1 MCLAIP
7 GKLIEIAPD
16 ANGVRMGKA
25 NFGGI
30 VKQVC
35 LEYTPDVSVGDYV
48 LVHVGFA
55 LSKVDEEEAARTY
68 QLLEE
73 MKQLANSTRLILTIE
88 PSFPGIP
95 GSALSHEISRRIS
108 RRSSGYENCRRNPPD
123 HHEPWVLME
132 VCGGQTHT
140 IVKYGIDRLL
150 PDQSN
155 SCTGRAARFASP
167 HWR

>member
-35 LEYTPDVSVGDYV
+35 LEYTPEVETGDYV

-55 LSKVDEEEAARTY
+55 LSKVNEEEAARTY
-68 QLLEE
+68 QLLDE
-73 MKQLANSTRLILTIE
+73 MKQLGELDTPDWDNNLFFERST
-88 PSFPGIP
+88 
-95 GSALSHEISRRIS
+95 
-108 RRSSGYENCRRNPPD
+108 SS
-123 HHEPWVLME
+123 
-132 VCGGQTHT
+132 
-140 IVKYGIDRLL
+140 
-150 PDQSN
+150 
-155 SCTGRAARFASP
+155 
-167 HWR
+167 

>member
-7 GKLIEIAPD
+7 GKLIEIQLDPS
-16 ANGVRMGKA
+16 GLRMGRA

-35 LEYTPDVSVGDYV
+35 LEYTPEVVAGDYV

-73 MKQLANSTRLILTIE
+73 MDQLTELEAGEAE
-88 PSFPGIP
+88 PYEVP
-95 GSALSHEISRRIS
+95 RRI
-108 RRSSGYENCRRNPPD
+108 P
-123 HHEPWVLME
+123 
-132 VCGGQTHT
+132 
-140 IVKYGIDRLL
+140 
-150 PDQSN
+150 
-155 SCTGRAARFASP
+155 
-167 HWR
+167 